1 MSAQKN
7 ADKDS
12 APQTVKALLAL
23 RERIL
28 SGTLRPGERISE
40 LSAVESL
47 HVSRTPVRAALARLE
62 EEGLLEAIP
71 SGGYCVRTFSE
82 TDIFD
87 AIEVRG
93 VLEGAAARMAAERGA
108 TPARMVPIKDC
119 VATLD
124 DLVRRPEFGVDGF
137 SNYVRLNARFHASL
151 LQLAGSPALSRL
163 LERAFAS
170 PFASPSSF
178 VMAQSVLPES
188 RAILTIAQ
196 EHHRAVVDAI
206 QNREGARAEAIMRE
220 HSRLAHRNLQLA
232 LRDHESFALVPG
244 AALIRRSENV

>member
-1 MSAQKN
+1 MSSPTS
-7 ADKDS
+7 DRDS

-28 SGTLRPGERISE
+28 AGALKPGERISE
-40 LSAVESL
+40 LSAVEL
-47 HVSRTPVRAALARLE
+47 LGVSRTPVRAALARLE
-62 EEGLLEAIP
+62 EEGLLETMP
-71 SGGYCVRTFSE
+71 SGGYCVRSFSE
-82 TDIFD
+82 ADIFD
-87 AIEVRG
+87 AIEIRG
-93 VLEGAAARMAAERGA
+93 VLEGAAGRLAAERGA
-108 TPARMVPIKDC
+108 SAGHLAPIKDC

-124 DLVRRPEFGVDGF
+124 DLVRRPDLGVDGF
-137 SNYVRLNARFHASL
+137 SHYVRLNARFHALL
-151 LQLAGSPALSRL
+151 LQLAASPALSRL
-163 LERAFAS
+163 LERALAS

-244 AALIRRSENV
+244 AALIRRSADV